1 MNNLYLIPAN
11 SKKSQ
16 LIFSVFNVFNLVLF
30 GIGIATT
37 VVLLITVTKSDSI
50 AVMVL
55 KVLPAIITGIM
66 VLPIPNYHNVMGFF
80 KSMINYLSNTKQ
92 YYWKGWCVKDV
103 YGRDYESRFN
113 NK

>member
-1 MNNLYLIPAN
+1 MNNLYMIPAN

-16 LIFSVFNVFNLVLF
+16 LIFSIFTVADLIIF
-30 GIGIATT
+30 GMGIIVT
-37 VVLLITVTKSDSI
+37 VVLLIVIQTDSI
-50 AVMVL
+50 TTMIL
-55 KVLPAIITGIM
+55 KILPALFTGVL

-80 KSMINYLSNTKQ
+80 GSMLNYLSNTKQ

-113 NK
+113 K

>member
-16 LIFSVFNVFNLVLF
+16 LWFSIFRPFDAALF
-30 GIGIATT
+30 GVGIVTT
-37 VVLLITVTKSDSI
+37 IILLITVTKSDSI
-50 AVMVL
+50 FLMFL
-55 KVLPAIITGIM
+55 KVLPALLTGIM

-80 KSMINYLSNTKQ
+80 KSMINYLSSNKQ

-103 YGRDYESRFN
+103 YGRDYEGRFN
-113 NK
+113 K